1 MNILKKSKYENTPH
15 LEKDFFITEQYM
27 GDVPGDGYELIS
39 STDYAGPYK
48 TLEKAKKMFVKLV
61 KKDKFLNDYDFMIR
75 GPLHTI
81 ERRPNYT
88 HKTIWYN
95 PEIK

>member
-1 MNILKKSKYENTPH
+1 MNILKKSKYEDTPH
-15 LEKDFFITEQYM
+15 LEKDFYITEQYM

-61 KKDKFLNDYDFMIR
+61 KKDKFLNEYDFIIR
-75 GPLHTI
+75 GPLHTAYSI
-81 ERRPNYT
+81 PNYT
-88 HKTIWYN
+88 HKSTWYN
-95 PEIK
+95 PNIN